1 MKHQTIMFV
10 DKRKEISQKGH
21 DMQGEV
27 AQAALDCVAITR
39 YHVRQFALLST
50 KISSPS
56 ENSD

>member
-1 MKHQTIMFV
+1 MFV

-27 AQAALDCVAITR
+27 AQAALDCLAITR